1 MRIAFRHR
9 RRDSIPNQRL
19 PPRLG
24 FSTVSYGHPKAQYL
38 SKTGGLKSYADRI
51 LRFSQWQASTLGQ
64 LPRSV
69 SHSAMVQRPSSRP
82 PLQAF
87 RRPIST
93 FKLFT
98 QGVKTAPV
106 AFGSMGRTAV
116 TTRDICFSR
125 SQRKEVLHATG
136 KAGKLGQR
144 RPVYTDASKVRC

>member
-9 RRDSIPNQRL
+9 RRESLPNHRL

-24 FSTVSYGHPKAQYL
+24 FSTVSSGHPKAQSI
-38 SKTGGLKSYADRI
+38 SKTGGLKSYEKRLLLSPWSAA
-51 LRFSQWQASTLGQ
+51 FSRPLQRAVI
-64 LPRSV
+64 RSP
-69 SHSAMVQRPSSRP
+69 MVQRPTLRP
-82 PLQAF
+82 QLQAF

-93 FKLFT
+93 FKLFSS
-98 QGVKTAPV
+98 GVKTAPV
-106 AFGSMGRTAV
+106 ASGSMGRTAV

-125 SQRKEVLHATG
+125 AQRKEVLHATG